1 MHHAL
6 EEMRPRRVAYRY
18 VRTWFAVDLVCSI
31 PLQVSRRQLPPP
43 SHPPPPPPPPPP
55 HHPVCSIPFQ
65 LISFS
70 INEKLD
76 SSFSLLRLL
85 KLVRLSKVMRQ
96 PAPRVRPRV

>member
-31 PLQVSRRQLPPP
+31 PLQ
-43 SHPPPPPPPPPP
+43 
-55 HHPVCSIPFQ
+55 

-85 KLVRLSKVMRQ
+85 KLVRLSKVQRQ
-96 PAPRVRPRV
+96 PSPRVRPRASDPARLTHA

>member
-31 PLQVSRRQLPPP
+31 PLQ
-43 SHPPPPPPPPPP
+43 
-55 HHPVCSIPFQ
+55 

-85 KLVRLSKVMRQ
+85 KLVRLSKVQ
-96 PAPRVRPRV
+96 PSPRVRPRASDPARLTHA